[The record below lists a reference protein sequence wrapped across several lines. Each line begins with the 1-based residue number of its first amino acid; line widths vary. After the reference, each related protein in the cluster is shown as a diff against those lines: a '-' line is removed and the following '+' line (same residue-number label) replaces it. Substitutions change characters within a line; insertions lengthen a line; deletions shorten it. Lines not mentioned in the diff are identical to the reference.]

1 MSKGFFAR
9 LFSGF
14 SEIDDDFYDELEEQ
28 LILGD
33 IGVQTTMDLIDYLKA
48 EVKSR
53 KLKST
58 EDARQVIIEY
68 IKDLMKQ
75 PEDAYDFE
83 EKPCAMIVIGVNG
96 VGKTTCIGKLANVYK
111 GRGKKVILAGADT
124 FRAAAIDQ
132 LAVWADRTGCYM
144 ISGSEGADPG
154 SVIFDAAKSAKARG
168 ADMLICDTAG
178 RLHNKK
184 NLMNEL
190 GKLDK
195 ILSAELGDFERQ
207 NIIVLDAT
215 TGQNALSQ
223 AKEFKDVMRIDGI
236 FLTKL
241 DSTAKGGIAV
251 AITSELG
258 VPVKFIGTGE
268 GINDIKRF
276 DPDEYVENLFATGE
290 DEDDQ

>member
-1 MSKGFFAR
+1 MAKGFFAR

-33 IGVQTTMDLIDYLKA
+33 MGVNTTMELMDYLKD
-48 EVKSR
+48 EIKYR
-53 KLKST
+53 GLKKT
-58 EDARQVIIEY
+58 EDARRLIIDY
-68 IKDLMKQ
+68 VKGIMKQ

-83 EKPCAMIVIGVNG
+83 NKTCAMIVIGVNG
-96 VGKTTCIGKLANVYK
+96 VGKTTCIGKLANQYRK
-111 GRGKKVILAGADT
+111 QGKKVLLAGADT

-132 LAVWADRTGCYM
+132 LKVWADRAGCMM
-144 ISGSEGADPG
+144 IAGNEGADPG
-154 SVIFDAAKSAKARG
+154 SVIYDAAQSARARK

-190 GKLDK
+190 AKLDK
-195 ILSAELGDFERQ
+195 ILSAELSEAVRE

-215 TGQNALSQ
+215 TGQNAMQQ
-223 AKEFKDVMRIDGI
+223 AKEFKEVMKIDGI
-236 FLTKL
+236 ILTKL

-258 VPVKFIGTGE
+258 VPVKYIGVGE
-268 GINDIKRF
+268 GIDDIKRF
-276 DPDEYVENLFATGE
+276 DPDEYVENLFAAE
-290 DEDDQ
+290 EQ

>member
-1 MSKGFFAR
+1 MAKGFFAR

-33 IGVQTTMDLIDYLKA
+33 MGVNTTMELMDYLKD
-48 EVKSR
+48 EIKYR
-53 KLKST
+53 GLKKT
-58 EDARQVIIEY
+58 EDARRLIIDY
-68 IKDLMKQ
+68 VKGIMKQ

-83 EKPCAMIVIGVNG
+83 NKTCAMIVIGVNG
-96 VGKTTCIGKLANVYK
+96 VGKTTCIGKLANQYRK
-111 GRGKKVILAGADT
+111 QGKKVLLAGADT

-132 LAVWADRTGCYM
+132 LKVWADRAGCMM
-144 ISGSEGADPG
+144 IAGNEGADPG
-154 SVIFDAAKSAKARG
+154 SVIYDAAQSARARK

-190 GKLDK
+190 AKLDK
-195 ILSAELGDFERQ
+195 ILSAEFSEAVRE

-215 TGQNALSQ
+215 TGQNAMQQ
-223 AKEFKDVMRIDGI
+223 AKEFKEVMKIDGI
-236 FLTKL
+236 ILTKL

-258 VPVKFIGTGE
+258 VPVKYIGVGE
-268 GINDIKRF
+268 GIDDIKRF
-276 DPDEYVENLFATGE
+276 DPDEYVENLFAAE
-290 DEDDQ
+290 EQ